1 MTRFGPPSDAR
12 PGVDRGICHCILQVP
27 FYNTCIILVVRS
39 IEMEELTAIDYQD
52 RNNVK
57 AKLVHMA
64 HCQPI
69 GSGVLSE
76 ERQKLQDASHGGHT
90 NSHDAWV

>member
-1 MTRFGPPSDAR
+1 
-12 PGVDRGICHCILQVP
+12 
-27 FYNTCIILVVRS
+27 
-39 IEMEELTAIDYQD
+39 MEELTAIDYQD